1 MRLKHVFVLA
11 PLLWFV
17 ATAGAADTQL
27 KEVSVTAQDSATA
40 VTLETAGPFTH
51 SEYRPQPTMVL
62 VDLQK
67 VSSTSLK
74 QRQRMLDSPAVKSYR
89 VLEYKSVGGVEVT
102 RVELTVTAAT
112 KLQVKESKNG
122 LQLLFTTGVA
132 GTASAATQPAS
143 KAATAALKPVTPA
156 APTAA
161 AKPAPAAAK
170 TAPAAARAVANKSAA
185 GASAKPA
192 LPTESASVP
201 PIMIRNVKVIR
212 TGAGVAVEIE
222 GAKTARTQRVSDP
235 ERLVLDIDNSIPA
248 TQQTIAVNAADL
260 KSVRVAQ
267 FQAAPPVTRVVLD
280 LAGPRE
286 FDLAT
291 RGNKLVV
298 TVLPATA
305 TAHASATSIPP
316 APLMAPVMPPVPKLA
331 APVPAKPVSAEVKPV
346 SPTPHPLGEVHS
358 DQTVV
363 NVVAEKTA
371 TMKSA
376 APVAQVR
383 NDAAQPAIPV
393 SAKAPVAA
401 QPEQKAALL
410 SPPAPLVVT
419 PVQSNGSAS
428 AQPKLVQAKLS
439 ETPEKPAVAQK
450 NADFVY
456 VSPEFKKQSGSST
469 LAAVDGASTR
479 AVEAATTVAQNQPA
493 PVLMAQAQP
502 TPLLSAP
509 TAPQKPEPAEANP
522 ASTRAVEAATT
533 VAQDHQP
540 AALNAQALNAQVQ
553 PQAPT
558 TPQPAANL
566 ALEQQK
572 AIANPPPAPPAKTYT
587 GEPIS
592 VNLKDVDIKDF
603 FRLIHEISGLNIV
616 LDPNVRGTLTLVLDD
631 VPWIR
636 RSTLCCTTTV
646 SDANWKATFC
656 A

>member
-27 KEVSVTAQDSATA
+27 KEVSVTAQGSATA

-143 KAATAALKPVTPA
+143 KAATAAVKPVTPA

-185 GASAKPA
+185 GASAKAA

-201 PIMIRNVKVIR
+201 PVMIRNVGVIR

-222 GAKTARTQRVSDP
+222 GAKTARTLRVSDP

-305 TAHASATSIPP
+305 TAHASTTSIPP
-316 APLMAPVMPPVPKLA
+316 APLMAPVMPPAPKLA

-371 TMKSA
+371 DDEICRAGCTSSQRCGATGYSGIRESPRRRAAGAEGGSA
-376 APVAQVR
+376 FTSS
-383 NDAAQPAIPV
+383 PASCYAGAEQRLGIC
-393 SAKAPVAA
+393 SAKAGAGQIERNAGKAGCCSKECRLRLRVAG
-401 QPEQKAALL
+401 
-410 SPPAPLVVT
+410 
-419 PVQSNGSAS
+419 VQ
-428 AQPKLVQAKLS
+428 
-439 ETPEKPAVAQK
+439 
-450 NADFVY
+450 
-456 VSPEFKKQSGSST
+456 
-469 LAAVDGASTR
+469 
-479 AVEAATTVAQNQPA
+479 EA
-493 PVLMAQAQP
+493 
-502 TPLLSAP
+502 
-509 TAPQKPEPAEANP
+509 EW
-522 ASTRAVEAATT
+522 
-533 VAQDHQP
+533 
-540 AALNAQALNAQVQ
+540 
-553 PQAPT
+553 
-558 TPQPAANL
+558 
-566 ALEQQK
+566 
-572 AIANPPPAPPAKTYT
+572 
-587 GEPIS
+587 
-592 VNLKDVDIKDF
+592 
-603 FRLIHEISGLNIV
+603 IV
-616 LDPNVRGTLTLVLDD
+616 HP
-631 VPWIR
+631 R
-636 RSTLCCTTTV
+636 RR
-646 SDANWKATFC
+646 
-656 A
+656 